1 MESLGPKSSDEII
14 NNQEINEDINDI
26 GLPKSS
32 LQSFVKEIL
41 TKNKVRGD
49 KNIIPMLDRISR
61 IYVTHI
67 SSLGAQICTK
77 CGKKT
82 LNLEHIFEALREMK
96 FNKHIDLL
104 GEGLKFIKSEDI
116 DSSNYEQKEEE
127 KNRENKNLKQFIN
140 KKKKRGGR
148 KKKYFENEDERAK
161 MKEMQEQMFA
171 EARNDMNKQQEIDM
185 MENLG
190 NMNNSN
196 PNNYEDDEKDKENE
210 IEDDKEKGKEKYS
223 NMDKKLFINNGGE
236 EDIDFD

>member
-96 FNKHIDLL
+96 FTKHINLL

>member
-96 FNKHIDLL
+96 FYKHIDLL